1 MIGVFTIFT
10 LASLFSLQYTS
21 YAINWPQLQEGLGF
35 RLPPAMVGV
44 AVAAFGITG
53 VGGDEIM
60 YYNYW
65 CLEKGY
71 AAYTGSY
78 QDTPQWEHRARG
90 WIKVMYI
97 DALLAMVVYTT
108 VTAAF
113 YLLGAAVLHAKGSIP
128 EGYAMVETLSEMY
141 TESLGDWAKPAFLL
155 GALVVLYSTLFT
167 AAAAWIRIFSDNFGQ
182 LGWVNFY
189 NPDSRKKV
197 MAWLAWIFPAT
208 WTVLFLFIQLPVL
221 MVLIGGF
228 VTSILL
234 LLVVYA
240 AIHFRYKRLPVSL
253 QPGKGYDATFWLSA
267 IVIVLTALYGIVQ
280 VFS

>member
-1 MIGVFTIFT
+1 
-10 LASLFSLQYTS
+10 
-21 YAINWPQLQEGLGF
+21 
-35 RLPPAMVGV
+35 
-44 AVAAFGITG
+44 
-53 VGGDEIM
+53 
-60 YYNYW
+60 
-65 CLEKGY
+65 
-71 AAYTGSY
+71 
-78 QDTPQWEHRARG
+78 
-90 WIKVMYI
+90 
-97 DALLAMVVYTT
+97 
-108 VTAAF
+108 
-113 YLLGAAVLHAKGSIP
+113 
-128 EGYAMVETLSEMY
+128 MY